1 MDDFAGV
8 EEAMQKSFSKMS
20 QDMAKMEEN
29 AGSDPNSNFQ
39 SYKSSRIGKNFT
51 EHVKTR
57 KNLILNPEPG
67 PDFKFSPETG
77 PDPEFWVRVGFFA
90 GRVEKPGPA
99 RKNSKIN
106 L

>member
-67 PDFKFSPETG
+67 PDFKFSPE
-77 PDPEFWVRVGFFA
+77 
-90 GRVEKPGPA
+90 PGPKSGFSNPA
-99 RKNSKIN
+99 LCRALAIIVMIREHQ
-106 L
+106 